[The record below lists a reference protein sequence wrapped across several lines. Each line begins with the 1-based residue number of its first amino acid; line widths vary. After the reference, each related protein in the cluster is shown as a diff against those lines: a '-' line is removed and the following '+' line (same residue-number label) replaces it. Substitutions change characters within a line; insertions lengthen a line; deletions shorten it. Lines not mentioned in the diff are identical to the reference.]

1 MAILIIKAVTGDKIL
16 SLIPLQENMNH
27 KVCILQSC
35 NPIHGVP
42 SKSSSM
48 KLKRKN
54 KVKKEMV
61 FQFSLCCYQLREVTP
76 KTVLRGPRIPIAWL
90 EFSHWKRPMSWVSL
104 PDCSWE
110 LNLFSEFL
118 INYGVSFHKRKM
130 RLASS
135 SWNSLLVSSFSMCK
149 FLHYSYNCICSVL
162 VFPVVI
168 LHYKKCWRKKKK
180 NQGGKKKKPQIQRHQ
195 SSSSTVHGPNL
206 ARSPGSRAELECS
219 QHSCRHWYKTQPS
232 PARKN
237 AWGVTHGSFE
247 NLSYQAITCQQ
258 TAVPWCL
265 VVNFWKGA
273 EGWKNLEDHRV

>member
-1 MAILIIKAVTGDKIL
+1 MGFPFI
-16 SLIPLQENMNH
+16 N
-27 KVCILQSC
+27 
-35 NPIHGVP
+35 
-42 SKSSSM
+42 
-48 KLKRKN
+48 KRWGWLPP
-54 KVKKEMV
+54 V
-61 FQFSLCCYQLREVTP
+61 
-76 KTVLRGPRIPIAWL
+76 GIAFW
-90 EFSHWKRPMSWVSL
+90 FPVSQ
-104 PDCSWE
+104 C
-110 LNLFSEFL
+110 
-118 INYGVSFHKRKM
+118 VSFCITPII
-130 RLASS
+130 
-135 SWNSLLVSSFSMCK
+135 VFVQSSFS
-149 FLHYSYNCICSVL
+149 LLWSYIIKSVEE
-162 VFPVVI
+162 
-168 LHYKKCWRKKKK
+168 KKKK

-258 TAVPWCL
+258 IAVPWCL

>member
-61 FQFSLCCYQLREVTP
+61 FQFSLYCYQLREVTP

-90 EFSHWKRPMSWVSL
+90 EFSHWKRPMSWISL

-180 NQGGKKKKPQIQRHQ
+180 SGGEKK
-195 SSSSTVHGPNL
+195 
-206 ARSPGSRAELECS
+206 SPKSKDIRAAAPLYMGRTWPGA
-219 QHSCRHWYKTQPS
+219 Q
-232 PARKN
+232 A
-237 AWGVTHGSFE
+237 AG
-247 NLSYQAITCQQ
+247 LSWNVLS
-258 TAVPWCL
+258 TAVGTGIKPSLLQQGKMPEVLLMGVLRTCL
-265 VVNFWKGA
+265 IKQLLASKLQFHGVW
-273 EGWKNLEDHRV
+273 